1 MIKEKIMNEFGKKLS
16 SRRNFLTR
24 AMPACAV
31 SCLAANKIFAG
42 TPGITKSFLEQEE
55 LHKFDKKLP
64 GPEMT
69 YRRFAAMRH
78 RSFIRFAR
86 FLQEEIG
93 EERVIELIKKETE
106 QRLNAQAKRDLERLG
121 KSDFK
126 SYISIFR
133 DPGMLASLT
142 MEIIEDTDTVFEI
155 RVTDCMAAESF
166 LPHKAG
172 DIGFAAVCWGDYN
185 WASDFNPKIKLIRDK
200 TLMQGHDCC
209 NHKYVWTG

>member
-1 MIKEKIMNEFGKKLS
+1 MKEFKKEQS
-16 SRRNFLTR
+16 SRRDFLTKTV
-24 AMPACAV
+24 PFCAV
-31 SCLAANKIFAG
+31 SCLAANRVFASSPWIG
-42 TPGITKSFLEQEE
+42 KSLFDQEE
-55 LHKFDKKLP
+55 HKFDKEIP
-64 GPEMT
+64 GAT
-69 YRRFAAMRH
+69 YRKRAAMRD

-86 FLQEEIG
+86 FLQGEIG
-93 EERVIELIKKETE
+93 EERVIELIKKQTE
-106 QRLNAQAKRDLERLG
+106 LRMKEQAKRDLERLG

-133 DPGMLASLT
+133 DPRMLASLN

-155 RVTDCMAAESF
+155 RVTDCIAAESY

-172 DIGFAAVCWGDYN
+172 DIGYAAVCWGDYN

-209 NHKYVWTG
+209 NHKYIWTG